1 MKRTTIQALV
11 IAVSLAMASTAFAQ
25 GRHDEKPH
33 GQQKPAQAAKEG
45 EAKSQPMAGGRHDER
60 PHGTQKS
67 SVKKETANKGDMEK
81 KEMMKGEMM
90 KNEGEMGKGMK

>member
-1 MKRTTIQALV
+1 MKSIKPQAMA

-60 PHGTQKS
+60 PHGTPKS
-67 SVKKETANKGDMEK
+67 GAKK
-81 KEMMKGEMM
+81 EMM

>member
-1 MKRTTIQALV
+1 MKSTKIQALA

-33 GQQKPAQAAKEG
+33 AQQKPAQAAKEG

-60 PHGTQKS
+60 PHGKPKS
-67 SVKKETANKGDMEK
+67 GEK
-81 KEMMKGEMM
+81 KEMMKGE
-90 KNEGEMGKGMK
+90 GEMGKGMK